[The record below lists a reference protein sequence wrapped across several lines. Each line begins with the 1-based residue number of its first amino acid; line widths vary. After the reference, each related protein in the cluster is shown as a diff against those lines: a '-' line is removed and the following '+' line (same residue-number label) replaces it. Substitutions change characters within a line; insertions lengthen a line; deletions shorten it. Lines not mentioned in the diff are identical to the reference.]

1 VQAPAEELD
10 DVDIVEA
17 LGDLGELKK
26 RMMKLHGKAIAQM
39 DIDTWKK
46 EPKARL
52 PAGAIQ
58 VMRAWWEKH
67 KGSPY
72 PSVGSLSHGSFQSFL
87 NDLRDA
93 VDRRNVDRCF
103 GYTPPSH
110 NGEAHGMPNP
120 SVRRIGGGH
129 SPAPFEIKLVI
140 V

>member
-26 RMMKLHGKAIAQM
+26 RMMKLHGKAIAQIN
-39 DIDTWKK
+39 IDTWKK

-72 PSVGSLSHGSFQSFL
+72 PSVGSLSH
-87 NDLRDA
+87 
-93 VDRRNVDRCF
+93 
-103 GYTPPSH
+103 
-110 NGEAHGMPNP
+110 
-120 SVRRIGGGH
+120 
-129 SPAPFEIKLVI
+129 APFQPF
-140 V
+140 